1 MSFAHLILG
10 DPKEIIATSIFT
22 NEGIDC
28 KTSMVFKYDNGVVA
42 NLSCSMYDS
51 QPNRA
56 IISGSDGYIEID
68 HTFYSPTTIRLYKN
82 DQEMVEYKNNYEGH
96 GLRQQAIYM
105 EKCVSDK
112 KLESDKM
119 THKDTLE
126 VMKIMDKVRSKTGLK
141 F

>member
-1 MSFAHLILG
+1 MVAGSP
-10 DPKEIIATSIFT
+10 DEINASSIFT
-22 NEGIDC
+22 KQGVDS
-28 KTSMVFKYDNGVVA
+28 KTSMIFKYDNGLIA

-68 HTFYSPTTIRLYKN
+68 HTFYAPTTIRLCKN
-82 DQEMVEYKNNYEGH
+82 DQEMVEYKNDYEGH

>member
-1 MSFAHLILG
+1 
-10 DPKEIIATSIFT
+10 
-22 NEGIDC
+22 
-28 KTSMVFKYDNGVVA
+28 
-42 NLSCSMYDS
+42 MYDS

-68 HTFYSPTTIRLYKN
+68 HTFYAPTTIRLYKN
-82 DQEMVEYKNNYEGH
+82 DQEMVEYVNNYEGH

-126 VMKIMDKVRSKTGLK
+126 VMKIMDKVRIKTGLK

>member
-1 MSFAHLILG
+1 
-10 DPKEIIATSIFT
+10 
-22 NEGIDC
+22 
-28 KTSMVFKYDNGVVA
+28 
-42 NLSCSMYDS
+42 
-51 QPNRA
+51 
-56 IISGSDGYIEID
+56 
-68 HTFYSPTTIRLYKN
+68 
-82 DQEMVEYKNNYEGH
+82 MVEYKNDYEGH

-126 VMKIMDKVRSKTGLK
+126 VMRIMDKVRRKTGLK

>member
-1 MSFAHLILG
+1 M
-10 DPKEIIATSIFT
+10 K
-22 NEGIDC
+22 
-28 KTSMVFKYDNGVVA
+28 FKRYN
-42 NLSCSMYDS
+42 
-51 QPNRA
+51 
-56 IISGSDGYIEID
+56 
-68 HTFYSPTTIRLYKN
+68 HKKKN
-82 DQEMVEYKNNYEGH
+82 DQEMFEYKNNYEGH

-126 VMKIMDKVRSKTGLK
+126 VMKIMDKVRIITGLK